1 MKQDAP
7 PVVQTVGLTKIF
19 KDFWYRNRVK
29 AVDHLD
35 LEIRP
40 GEVFGLLGP
49 NGSGKSTTIKI
60 LLGLLYPTRGRVAVF
75 GRSPTDVGVK
85 NRIGYLPEESYLYRF
100 LDARETLDYYGRLFQ
115 LARPERRRRVEEL
128 LHMVGLDR
136 EARRRVGEYSKG
148 MARRIGLAQA
158 LINDPDLLI
167 LDEPTT
173 GLDPIGT
180 AQIKELIE
188 RLNREHGKTILLS
201 SHLLADVEDVCHRV
215 CILYGGRQQALGDI
229 RDLLRRTELTQIT
242 AEKLSP
248 QTIDRIRELIQE
260 AEHKQVLSIGAPTD
274 KLETFFVRIVREAEQ
289 RQQVTS
295 GALGRGGLAGF
306 LMERATPGETGGEL
320 IESLVAAAKTPAA
333 AEAAAEPP
341 PPAEE
346 PRRDVIEQLVGGAAP
361 AEPPPTAEAGTPPPE
376 APRVDEQVIES
387 LLEKKPDRP

>member
-260 AEHKQVLSIGAPTD
+260 AE
-274 KLETFFVRIVREAEQ
+274 Q
-289 RQQVTS
+289 RQQGTA

-333 AEAAAEPP
+333 AEAAADPP